1 MERHWKSLPSVIPAL
16 RNLRLVSNKMMSAQ
30 MLEKVVWTST
40 SVWPRPSGVSV
51 MRYTKLSITLID
63 FVINDE
69 ELESPPL
76 VGRKQKLCRGG

>member
-1 MERHWKSLPSVIPAL
+1 
-16 RNLRLVSNKMMSAQ
+16 
-30 MLEKVVWTST
+30 
-40 SVWPRPSGVSV
+40 